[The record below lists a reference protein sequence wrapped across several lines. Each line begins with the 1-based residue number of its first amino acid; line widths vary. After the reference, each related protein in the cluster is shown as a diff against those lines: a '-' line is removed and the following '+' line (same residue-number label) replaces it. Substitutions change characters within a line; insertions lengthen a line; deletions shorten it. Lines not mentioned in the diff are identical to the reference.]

1 MLVAAD
7 AIRGAR
13 VFNTYCAVYC
23 SARVGPDQDRDEQG
37 GGPPERIVIHV
48 FHMYYT
54 CITHVLDCDTCITI
68 CSGVDTCS
76 KLVSGWFQT
85 LQGGFRHLDRVVG
98 LAAFVIQIIRT

>member
-1 MLVAAD
+1 MYYKLGPCITNVLQ
-7 AIRGAR
+7 
-13 VFNTYCAVYC
+13 TY
-23 SARVGPDQDRDEQG
+23 D
-37 GGPPERIVIHV
+37 
-48 FHMYYT
+48 MYYT